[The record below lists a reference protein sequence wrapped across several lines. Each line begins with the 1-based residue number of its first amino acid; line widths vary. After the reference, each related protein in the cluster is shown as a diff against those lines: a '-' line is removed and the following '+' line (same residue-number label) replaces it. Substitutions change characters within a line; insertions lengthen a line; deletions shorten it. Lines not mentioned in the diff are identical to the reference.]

1 MQQPTLLYIYDPLC
15 GWCYGFSPVMKQLQE
30 TYGDQLTFEVL
41 SGGMVMGD
49 RVGPI
54 GQVAPYISWAYKHVE
69 ERCGVTFGE
78 GFLEGVLKPGTAIFS
93 SEKPCIALTV
103 FKIHQPENAVSF
115 AHDLQHA
122 VYHDGKDLTADDTYL
137 ALVKPYGIDG
147 QAFVE
152 NLNDADFKRKTYGEF
167 KTVQEIGVS
176 GFPTVLL
183 LTERQNYLLARGYT
197 DFEPLNRAIAKIVAE
212 SAQVGDRP

>member
-1 MQQPTLLYIYDPLC
+1 MKKPALVYVYDPLC
-15 GWCYGFSPVMKQLQE
+15 GWCYGFSPVMQRLHE
-30 TYGDQLTFEVL
+30 TFHQQIQFEVL

-69 ERCGVTFGE
+69 ERCGVTFGA

-103 FKIHQPENAVSF
+103 FKSHQPENAVRF

-122 VYHDGKDLTADDTYL
+122 VYYDGKDLTADATYVD
-137 ALVKPYGIDG
+137 LVAPYGIDG
-147 QAFVE
+147 QDFTE
-152 NLNDADFKRKTYGEF
+152 KLNSSEF
-167 KTVQEIGVS
+167 RNETHREFQAVS
-176 GFPTVLL
+176 EMGITGFPTVFLA
-183 LTERQNYLLARGYT
+183 TENQNHLLAKGYA
-197 DFEPLNRAIAKIVAE
+197 DYGPLQSKIQGILNQATVL
-212 SAQVGDRP
+212 PK